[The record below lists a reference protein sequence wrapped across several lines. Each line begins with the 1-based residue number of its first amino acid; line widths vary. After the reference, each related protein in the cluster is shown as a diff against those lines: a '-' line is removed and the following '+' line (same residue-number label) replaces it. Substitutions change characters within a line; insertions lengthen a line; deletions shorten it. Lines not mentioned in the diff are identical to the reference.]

1 LAFFDGLYDHVGK
14 SYNIDQNRVYLI
26 GMSNGAYFSHLV
38 ARERSD
44 KIAAIAAHSGG
55 LGAMVK
61 DPKLEHKFAVM
72 LIHGMEDSIVKVDES
87 RKARD
92 AYTKWG
98 HDVNYVEVAG
108 LNHFW
113 AHKARIND
121 KIWTFFAA
129 HALGE

>member
-1 LAFFDGLYDHVGK
+1 MGSQHQGNGGHGEDQGGDPTGRGK
-14 SYNIDQNRVYLI
+14 
-26 GMSNGAYFSHLV
+26 G
-38 ARERSD
+38 
-44 KIAAIAAHSGG
+44 
-55 LGAMVK
+55 
-61 DPKLEHKFAVM
+61 
-72 LIHGMEDSIVKVDES
+72 LIHGVEDSIVKVDES

-121 KIWTFFAA
+121 KIWTFFAS
-129 HALGE
+129 HALDD